1 LITLS
6 WARNATRRVV
16 LETVRGFSA
25 DRGPDLA
32 ASLAFATLLMA
43 VPLAATFSLLL
54 ATFFRQNDRAIL
66 EIFRIILPDRAGRV
80 TASVQEFI
88 DSARAVSGIGLVI
101 LLATSL
107 RLIFVIEN
115 TVNVV
120 WGAPKRKRWIARVAV
135 YTLGL
140 FVGALLI
147 GVLVT
152 GLNQLK
158 RQILIENLLS
168 SALFGRFASTLVVG
182 AALTLLY
189 KFLPNARVTWV
200 AAAVGGAIVSLS
212 LRVIKVGFA
221 LYFSVFDD
229 INIVYGSLSLVF
241 LSLIFLFLFWAL
253 VLLGVE
259 LTYVLG
265 ATAGSHAAR
274 AGEGRVERGVRLL
287 VSLDRRQAP
296 ARLEEIHREAGGTGA
311 EVAGLL
317 AQLAADGLLRE
328 ERGRGFALAERLD
341 RIPLARVV
349 SAVSPELLAVTRE
362 NSDRIARILRRLFRK
377 LLAEER
383 ALLDVTLADLAG
395 RR

>member
-1 LITLS
+1 
-6 WARNATRRVV
+6 
-16 LETVRGFSA
+16 
-25 DRGPDLA
+25 
-32 ASLAFATLLMA
+32 MA

-158 RQILIENLLS
+158 RQILIENLLT
-168 SALFGRFASTLVVG
+168 SALFGRFASTLVVA

-189 KFLPNARVTWV
+189 KFLPNARVKWV
-200 AAAVGGAIVSLS
+200 AAAVGGALVSLS
-212 LRVIKVGFA
+212 LRVIKIGFA

-265 ATAGSHAAR
+265 ATTGSHAAR
-274 AGEGRVERGVRLL
+274 AGEGRVERAVRLL

-296 ARLEEIHREAGGTGA
+296 ARLEEIHSETGGTGA
-311 EVAGLL
+311 EAAGLL
-317 AQLAADGLLRE
+317 AQLTADGLLRE
-328 ERGRGFALAERLD
+328 ERGRAFALAERLD

-349 SAVSPELLAVTRE
+349 SAVSPELLAVTRD
-362 NSDRIARILRRLFRK
+362 NSDRISRILRRLFRK

-383 ALLDVTLADLAG
+383 ALLDVTLAELAG